1 MILLLLLLFPG
12 PANILS
18 VHSPRFAA
26 FFAASK
32 FKFRTGN
39 NNNHTNNNSRGN
51 SAVSSAQSESQ
62 SEFGALL
69 IYFNSF
75 FISFCPLQNELAL
88 IALPASSQTQLEST
102 SLSSLPVPRSSLLH
116 ILLTAT

>member
-1 MILLLLLLFPG
+1 MILLLFLLFAG

-26 FFAASK
+26 SK

-39 NNNHTNNNSRGN
+39 NNNTNNNSRGN

-62 SEFGALL
+62 SQFGALL

-102 SLSSLPVPRSSLLH
+102 SLSSLPVPPLHFCTFSS
-116 ILLTAT
+116 TAT

>member
-1 MILLLLLLFPG
+1 MILLLLLLFAG

-32 FKFRTGN
+32 FKFRTDN
-39 NNNHTNNNSRGN
+39 NNNKKSNSRGN

-62 SEFGALL
+62 SQFGALL

-102 SLSSLPVPRSSLLH
+102 RLSSLPVPPLHFCTFSS
-116 ILLTAT
+116 TAT

>member
-1 MILLLLLLFPG
+1 MILLLLLLFAG

-39 NNNHTNNNSRGN
+39 NNNNSNSRGN

-62 SEFGALL
+62 SQFGALL

-102 SLSSLPVPRSSLLH
+102 RLSSLPVPPLHFCTFSS
-116 ILLTAT
+116 TAT

>member
-1 MILLLLLLFPG
+1 MILLLLLLFAG

-32 FKFRTGN
+32 FKFRTDN
-39 NNNHTNNNSRGN
+39 NNNSNSRGN

-62 SEFGALL
+62 SQFGALL

-102 SLSSLPVPRSSLLH
+102 SLSSLPVPPLHFCTFSS
-116 ILLTAT
+116 TAT